1 MSDMASI
8 SPVQVIAVTSGKGG
22 VGKTVVAV
30 NLALA
35 LAGLGRRVMLLDGDL
50 AMANIDVMLGLGAER
65 TLADVLA
72 GNCGLDDV
80 VLQGP
85 GGVRV
90 VPAASGARGMVRL
103 SAQQQAGL
111 VHIFDRH
118 ADQLDVLLVDTAS
131 GIDDATIGLV
141 RAAREVLVVL
151 CDEPTS
157 IADAYA
163 LIRLLNSDYGVSRFR
178 ILANMVVGPREGR
191 ELFAK
196 LLRLTEQSLAATL
209 QYVGAVPWDDSLR
222 RAVQRQAA
230 VCEAFPRSKS
240 ATAFRAIAERVDGWP
255 LPANPRGNVEFFVEH
270 LIRAAQAKSA

>member
-1 MSDMASI
+1 MASMG
-8 SPVQVIAVTSGKGG
+8 PVQVIAVTSGKGG
-22 VGKTVVAV
+22 VGKSVAAV

-50 AMANIDVMLGLGAER
+50 AMGNVDVLLGLGAER

-72 GNCGLDDV
+72 GNCGLEDI
-80 VLQGP
+80 VLAGP
-85 GGVRV
+85 GGIRV
-90 VPAASGARGMVRL
+90 VPAASGMRSMVRL
-103 SAQQQAGL
+103 SARQQAGL
-111 VHIFDRH
+111 IHAFGRL
-118 ADQLDVLLVDTAS
+118 ADQLDVLVVDTAS
-131 GIDDATIGLV
+131 GIDDSTVGFV

-151 CDEPTS
+151 CDEPAS

-163 LIRLLNSDYGVSRFR
+163 LIRLLNRDCGVTRFR
-178 ILANMVVGPREGR
+178 ILANMVAGPREGR

-196 LLRLTEQSLAATL
+196 LLRLTEQFLAATL

-240 ATAFRAIAERVDGWP
+240 ALAFRAIAEKVDGWP
-255 LPANPRGNVEFFVEH
+255 LPANPRGHVEFFVEH
-270 LIRAAQAKSA
+270 LIRTAQAKSA